1 MIAIA
6 VQLTVLGS
14 GSAGNSTLLSRHG
27 RGVLIDVGLSCRQV
41 TERLSRAS
49 AVPESIDAIVIT
61 HAHGDHTRGAALF
74 SRRHGVPVYTTD
86 KVRVDWGDVDLASWR
101 PLRVGVTT
109 PVAGLRFRPLSIP
122 HDASET
128 LAFRIDTDAGA
139 IGFATD
145 VGSVT
150 SELIDQ
156 FRDCSVLVIES
167 NHAAE
172 LLRISPY
179 AASTR
184 ARIGSEHGHLSNEA
198 LAAFIRD
205 HLGGTVQC
213 VVLAHLS
220 RVNNVPEIAEMTCRE
235 ALSARG
241 RDDIRVVVARQ
252 DQATPAIDLGALRR
266 TGSRARLAA
275 QTSLPF
281 DRVAAAPPAT
291 GIRPRPRP

>member
-1 MIAIA
+1 M
-6 VQLTVLGS
+6 
-14 GSAGNSTLLSRHG
+14 LSHHG

-41 TERLSRAS
+41 TERLSHAG
-49 AVPESIDAIVIT
+49 AAPESIDAIVIT

-86 KVRVDWGDVDLASWR
+86 KVRADWGDVDLASWR
-101 PLRVGVTT
+101 SLRVGATT
-109 PVAGLRFRPLSIP
+109 VVSGLRFRPLSIP

-128 LAFRIDTDAGA
+128 LAFRIDTHAGA
-139 IGFATD
+139 VGFATD
-145 VGSVT
+145 VGTVT
-150 SELIDQ
+150 DELIDQ

-172 LLRISPY
+172 LLRVSPY

-184 ARIGSEHGHLSNEA
+184 ARIGSDRGHLSNEA

-205 HLGGTVQC
+205 HLGGAVQC

-235 ALSARG
+235 ALAARG
-241 RDDIRVVVARQ
+241 RDDIRILVARH
-252 DQATPAIDLGALRR
+252 DGVTPAVDLGALRPA
-266 TGSRARLAA
+266 GSRARVEA
-275 QTSLPF
+275 QTLLPF
-281 DRVAAAPPAT
+281 DGVAAAPQAIGT
-291 GIRPRPRP
+291 RPRPRP